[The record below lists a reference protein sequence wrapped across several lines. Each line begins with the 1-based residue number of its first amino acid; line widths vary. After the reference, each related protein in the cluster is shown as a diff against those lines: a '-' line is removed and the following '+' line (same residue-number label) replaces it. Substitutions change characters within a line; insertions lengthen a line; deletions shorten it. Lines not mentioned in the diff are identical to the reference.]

1 MTFPRVLSDWL
12 MADPSLR
19 RSPVAPVDSALSL
32 WNLMGSTNKR
42 QCDMLVTHNNIIILK
57 YHEQVHVHV
66 IKRNLI
72 QVHSP
77 TTTAQFQNKHIWF
90 YTSNTFIT
98 LKLIFLKCMFTQI
111 SHNSSIF
118 LQLTSTAQTT
128 FKHIVLKILAKAS
141 RLYSNTKIIIC
152 IQDLVWNFLPLNLFC
167 DLWQPVT
174 LDLWIYPWPLTHLPA
189 RSTRFTTDVLVM
201 LCPVSLGVFWT
212 NVMATMVWAR
222 L

>member
-32 WNLMGSTNKR
+32 WNLMGSTIKR
-42 QCDMLVTHNNIIILK
+42 QCDMLVTHNNNIILK

-77 TTTAQFQNKHIWF
+77 TTPAQFQNKPIWF

-98 LKLIFLKCMFTQI
+98 LKLIFLILYDHLNIQQFKHLLTIADFNFKLL
-111 SHNSSIF
+111 SNKLSYKF
-118 LQLTSTAQTT
+118 LQKRQG
-128 FKHIVLKILAKAS
+128 
-141 RLYSNTKIIIC
+141 Y
-152 IQDLVWNFLPLNLFC
+152 IQI
-167 DLWQPVT
+167 Q
-174 LDLWIYPWPLTHLPA
+174 
-189 RSTRFTTDVLVM
+189 RS
-201 LCPVSLGVFWT
+201 
-212 NVMATMVWAR
+212 
-222 L
+222 

>member
-1 MTFPRVLSDWL
+1 MPIDKSARALMTFPRVLSDWL

-42 QCDMLVTHNNIIILK
+42 QCDMLVTHNNNNIILK

-77 TTTAQFQNKHIWF
+77 TTPAQFQNKLIWF
-90 YTSNTFIT
+90 YTSNTFIS

-128 FKHIVLKILAKAS
+128 FKHIILKILAKAS
-141 RLYSNTKIIIC
+141 RLYSNVYKDHNLHTGFSVK
-152 IQDLVWNFLPLNLFC
+152 LLPLNLFC
-167 DLWQPVT
+167 DLW
-174 LDLWIYPWPLTHLPA
+174 
-189 RSTRFTTDVLVM
+189 
-201 LCPVSLGVFWT
+201 
-212 NVMATMVWAR
+212 
-222 L
+222 